1 MIEVRFM
8 NNCYGLILAAGEGK
22 RMKSKLPKVLH
33 KVCGRPML
41 FHVIEALKGSGIE
54 DYVVVIGHEG
64 EAVKKHLGNDV
75 KIAWQTQ
82 QLGTGHAVMC
92 CRDFLNGKEGTVI
105 VLAGDVPL
113 INSNTVSNLLAYH
126 AKNKYSA
133 TVLTAQVDIPGSFGR
148 IIRNFSGDIEKI
160 IEYKDASELEQKV
173 TEVNSGTYCFDVKLL
188 LAALDKITNKNSQG
202 EYYLTDA
209 IEILKKEGHKV
220 GAYKTNYCE
229 LMELEHNSFLPQT
242 IPSVAMGVNSKLQL
256 HEANDVMKKRINM
269 KHMVNGVTIIDPAT
283 VYIDADVT
291 IGSDTIVYPGAIVE
305 GNSTIGE
312 DCIIGPGT
320 RIVNSKIENG
330 VQIETSHIYQ
340 SHVKEGAHIGPFA
353 YLRPDSVIGSNV
365 KIGDFVEIK
374 KSTIGDGTKV
384 SHLTYIGDAEIGENC
399 NFGCGTVVVNYN
411 GTSKFKTIVGDNS
424 FVGCNTNLISPV
436 EIGENAYI
444 AAGST
449 ITDNVPKGALAVA
462 RAKQVNKEGWVEKKG
477 IWKK

>member
-1 MIEVRFM
+1 M

-41 FHVIEALKGSGIE
+41 FHVVEALNGSGVE

-75 KIAWQTQ
+75 KTAWQTE

-92 CRDFLNGKEGTVI
+92 CKDFLAGKEGTVI

-113 INSNTVSNLLAYH
+113 INSNTVSNLLEYH
-126 AKNKYSA
+126 TKNKYSA
-133 TVLTAQVDIPGSFGR
+133 TVLTAEVDIPGSFGR

-209 IEILKKEGHKV
+209 IEILKKDGHKV

-229 LMELEHNSFLPQT
+229 LMELEQNSFLPKA

-269 KHMVNGVTIIDPAT
+269 KHMANGVTIIDPAAA
-283 VYIDADVT
+283 YIDVEAT
-291 IGSDTIVYPGAIVE
+291 IGSDTIIYPGAIIE

-320 RIVNSKIENG
+320 RIVNSTIENG

-340 SHVKEGAHIGPFA
+340 SHVKHGAHIGPFA
-353 YLRPDSVIGSNV
+353 YIRPDSTIGKNA

-449 ITDNVPKGALAVA
+449 ITDNVPNGALAVA